1 MIIQD
6 EKITDLLERCG
17 YKLQIFKKHLEVFN
31 RQFFTDHIV
40 GRISTYE
47 LYSRSDTDNYRYLK
61 EFWPDFDS
69 YASTLL
75 SRDCQTKH
83 YLIENTKMR
92 DDYINDLIYSY
103 VESHENEP
111 SDEIGDN
118 AHLDALIS
126 IWKKDI
132 AKTYDKIEH
141 IKRFVWE
148 YLISW
153 SETKGLDRNYMY
165 NLIFDLANKT
175 FSDYGHIDF
184 DEFDAGGFSCK
195 VIDWDSYQPI
205 IRIQGAAGFFGN
217 LVEYNMQKPLLD
229 FFNQKTITIPKELY
243 KSGLGT
249 LFVANLGKGLFN
261 CLTKTEQIILPC
273 SVNIE
278 WSFWNCRN
286 LKNIDVIHSY
296 QGGKLYSIDGVLF
309 SYDKKELI
317 AYPNKH
323 GDTYSIPEGV
333 RSIKKFAFKDCPN
346 IIKLHI
352 PKSLRHIGINAFYRC
367 TNLKEIISDSP
378 CETIQIDG
386 FSGNYGDV
394 NPIWIFTNT
403 NQRIS
408 MKDLLNK

>member
-1 MIIQD
+1 
-6 EKITDLLERCG
+6 
-17 YKLQIFKKHLEVFN
+17 
-31 RQFFTDHIV
+31 
-40 GRISTYE
+40 
-47 LYSRSDTDNYRYLK
+47 
-61 EFWPDFDS
+61 
-69 YASTLL
+69 
-75 SRDCQTKH
+75 
-83 YLIENTKMR
+83 
-92 DDYINDLIYSY
+92 
-103 VESHENEP
+103 
-111 SDEIGDN
+111 
-118 AHLDALIS
+118 
-126 IWKKDI
+126 
-132 AKTYDKIEH
+132 
-141 IKRFVWE
+141 
-148 YLISW
+148 
-153 SETKGLDRNYMY
+153 MY

-184 DEFDAGGFSCK
+184 DEFDTGGFSCK
-195 VIDWDSYQPI
+195 VIDWDEYQPK
-205 IRIQGAAGFFGN
+205 IRIQGAAGVFGN

>member
-1 MIIQD
+1 
-6 EKITDLLERCG
+6 
-17 YKLQIFKKHLEVFN
+17 
-31 RQFFTDHIV
+31 
-40 GRISTYE
+40 
-47 LYSRSDTDNYRYLK
+47 
-61 EFWPDFDS
+61 
-69 YASTLL
+69 
-75 SRDCQTKH
+75 
-83 YLIENTKMR
+83 MR